1 MIIDMNILELSIRCL
16 LRKRAKTILLLS
28 IVFVTSCFVYAGW
41 ACKSANVRTQ
51 TEGKQALGASFRME
65 ENEADRHDRTA
76 EAIKKLG
83 GQNGSVD
90 GSHIEQLESG
100 DWMIWHD
107 NSFETLQMEDIETLA
122 GQEGIAEYNITTANI
137 VVNPVNFARIEDP
150 DADQHSDLL
159 GVSLRGN
166 MEMRLDFDVQNGN
179 IEVNEGRMITPE
191 DKDVCVLSRELAE
204 LNGLSVGDK
213 LEFNK
218 RKEPET
224 SKVYSVEIV
233 GIYDTI
239 HKMTPVMYGDSYRS
253 ENIIMTDL
261 RFPEKPQGCEGDP
274 LYQYATF
281 WVENVDEYDA
291 VKEQIKK
298 ADINWKR
305 YDFIDNTGMSDTM
318 AENFGDLDE
327 MSSII
332 LILTVVSGAVII
344 FLVFLFW
351 MKGRV
356 HEIGIFLAMGKSKS
370 EIIAQMIVEGILI
383 GCVSF
388 MLATICAPALS
399 KSVAD
404 YLVGY
409 QVRQQEEQKKAEEGM
424 SGGTEAAEYETE
436 VMGVETEVTGKIMVL
451 SACSILVVILSAA
464 LSSCMFVMGQK
475 PKEILSKMS

>member
-1 MIIDMNILELSIRCL
+1 MNILELSIRCL

-28 IVFVTSCFVYAGW
+28 VVFVTACFIYAGW
-41 ACKSANVRTQ
+41 ACKSANVQTQ

-65 ENEADRHDRTA
+65 ENEADRRDRTA

-107 NSFETLQMEDIETLA
+107 NSFETLQIEDIETLA

-137 VVNPVNFARIEDP
+137 VVNPVNFVRIEDP
-150 DADQHSDLL
+150 DVDQHSDLL

-166 MEMRLDFDVQNGN
+166 MDMRLDFDVWNGN

-191 DKDVCVLSRELAE
+191 DKDVCVISRELAE
-204 LNGLSVGDK
+204 VNGLTVGDK
-213 LEFNK
+213 LEFNS
-218 RKEPET
+218 RKDRET
-224 SKVYSVEIV
+224 SKVYSAEIV
-233 GIYDTI
+233 GVYDTI
-239 HKMTPVMYGDSYRS
+239 HKITPIMYGDSYRS

-281 WVENVDEYDA
+281 WVENVDEYDT

-332 LILTVVSGAVII
+332 LILVAVSGVVII

-351 MKGRV
+351 LKGRV
-356 HEIGIFLAMGKSKS
+356 HEIGIFLAIGKSKAA
-370 EIIAQMIVEGILI
+370 IIAQMMMEGILI
-383 GCVSF
+383 GCISF

-409 QVRQQEEQKKAEEGM
+409 QVKQEEEQRKADEGM
-424 SGGTEAAEYETE
+424 TGGAGVAEYETE
-436 VMGVETEVTGKIMVL
+436 VMGVETKVTRKVILL
-451 SACSILVVILSAA
+451 SASSILGVIFVAVSSSCIFVVI
-464 LSSCMFVMGQK
+464 QK
-475 PKEILSKMS
+475 PKEILSKMG

>member
-1 MIIDMNILELSIRCL
+1 MGILSLSIRCL
-16 LRKRAKTILLLS
+16 VRKKAKTILLLS
-28 IVFVTSCFVYAGW
+28 IVFVTSCLIYAGW
-41 ACKSANVRTQ
+41 ACKSANVQTQ

-76 EAIKKLG
+76 EAIEKLG

-100 DWMIWHD
+100 DWMISHD

-122 GQEGIAEYNITTANI
+122 RQEGIAEYNITTANI
-137 VVNPVNFARIEDP
+137 VVNPVNFVRIEDP
-150 DADQHSDLL
+150 DVDQHSDLL

-166 MEMRLDFDVQNGN
+166 MDMRLDFDVWNGN

-191 DKDVCVLSRELAE
+191 DKDVCVISRELAE
-204 LNGLSVGDK
+204 VNGLTVGDK
-213 LEFNK
+213 LEFNS
-218 RKEPET
+218 RKDRET
-224 SKVYSVEIV
+224 SKVYSAEIV
-233 GIYDTI
+233 GVYDTI
-239 HKMTPVMYGDSYRS
+239 HKITPIMYGDSYRS

-281 WVENVDEYDA
+281 WVENVDEYNA
-291 VKEQIKK
+291 VKKQIKK

-332 LILTVVSGAVII
+332 LILVAVSGVVII

-351 MKGRV
+351 LKGRV
-356 HEIGIFLAMGKSKS
+356 HEIGIFLAIGKSKAA
-370 EIIAQMIVEGILI
+370 IIAQMMMEGILI
-383 GCVSF
+383 GCISF

-409 QVRQQEEQKKAEEGM
+409 QVKQEEEQRKADEGM
-424 SGGTEAAEYETE
+424 TGGAGVAEYETE
-436 VMGVETEVTGKIMVL
+436 VMGVETKVTRKVILL
-451 SACSILVVILSAA
+451 SASSILGVIFVAVSSSCIFVVI
-464 LSSCMFVMGQK
+464 QK

>member
-1 MIIDMNILELSIRCL
+1 MSILSLSIRCL
-16 LRKRAKTILLLS
+16 VRKKAKTILLLS
-28 IVFVTSCFVYAGW
+28 IVFVTSCLIYAGW
-41 ACKSANVRTQ
+41 ACKSANVQTQ

-76 EAIKKLG
+76 EAIEKLG

-100 DWMIWHD
+100 DWMISHD
-107 NSFETLQMEDIETLA
+107 NSFETLQMEDIVTLA

-137 VVNPVNFARIEDP
+137 VVNPVNFVRIEDP
-150 DADQHSDLL
+150 DVDQHSDLL

-166 MEMRLDFDVQNGN
+166 MDMRLDFDVWNGN

-191 DKDVCVLSRELAE
+191 DKDVCVISRELAE
-204 LNGLSVGDK
+204 LNGLTVGDK
-213 LEFNK
+213 LEFNS
-218 RKEPET
+218 RKDRET
-224 SKVYSVEIV
+224 SKVYSAEIV

-239 HKMTPVMYGDSYRS
+239 HKITPIMYGDSYRS

-281 WVENVDEYDA
+281 WVENVDEYDT

-332 LILTVVSGAVII
+332 LILVAVSGVVII

-351 MKGRV
+351 LKGRV
-356 HEIGIFLAMGKSKS
+356 HEIGIFLAIGKSKAA
-370 EIIAQMIVEGILI
+370 IIAQMMMEGILI
-383 GCVSF
+383 GCISF

-409 QVRQQEEQKKAEEGM
+409 QVKQEEEQRKADEGM
-424 SGGTEAAEYETE
+424 TGGAGVVEYETE
-436 VMGVETEVTGKIMVL
+436 VMGVETKVTGKVILL
-451 SACSILVVILSAA
+451 SASSILGVIFVAVSSSCIFVVI
-464 LSSCMFVMGQK
+464 QK

>member
-1 MIIDMNILELSIRCL
+1 MSILSLSIRCL
-16 LRKRAKTILLLS
+16 VRKKEKTILLLS
-28 IVFVTSCFVYAGW
+28 IVFVTSCLIYAGW
-41 ACKSANVRTQ
+41 ACKSANVQTQ

-76 EAIKKLG
+76 EAIEKLG

-100 DWMIWHD
+100 DWMISHD

-150 DADQHSDLL
+150 DVDQHSDLL

-166 MEMRLDFDVQNGN
+166 MDMRLDFDVWNGN

-191 DKDVCVLSRELAE
+191 DKDVCVISRELAE
-204 LNGLSVGDK
+204 LNGLTVGDK
-213 LEFNK
+213 LEFNS
-218 RKEPET
+218 RKDRET
-224 SKVYSVEIV
+224 SKVYHAEIV

-239 HKMTPVMYGDSYRS
+239 HKITPIMYGDSYRS

-281 WVENVDEYDA
+281 WVENVDEYDT
-291 VKEQIKK
+291 VKELIKK

-332 LILTVVSGAVII
+332 LILVAVSGVVII

-351 MKGRV
+351 LKGRV
-356 HEIGIFLAMGKSKS
+356 HEIGIFLAIGKSKAA
-370 EIIAQMIVEGILI
+370 IIAQMMMEGILI
-383 GCVSF
+383 GCISF

-409 QVRQQEEQKKAEEGM
+409 QVKQEEEQRKADEGM
-424 SGGTEAAEYETE
+424 TGGAGVAEYETE
-436 VMGVETEVTGKIMVL
+436 VMGVETKVRGKVILL
-451 SACSILVVILSAA
+451 SASSILGVIFVAVS
-464 LSSCMFVMGQK
+464 SSCMFVVIQK

>member
-1 MIIDMNILELSIRCL
+1 MSILSLSIRCL
-16 LRKRAKTILLLS
+16 VRKKEKTILLLS
-28 IVFVTSCFVYAGW
+28 IVFVTSCLIYAGW
-41 ACKSANVRTQ
+41 ACKSANVQTQ

-76 EAIKKLG
+76 EAIEKLG

-100 DWMIWHD
+100 DWMISHD

-150 DADQHSDLL
+150 DVDQHSDLL

-166 MEMRLDFDVQNGN
+166 MDMRLDFDVWNGN

-191 DKDVCVLSRELAE
+191 DKDVCVISRELAE
-204 LNGLSVGDK
+204 LNGLTVGDK
-213 LEFNK
+213 LEFNS
-218 RKEPET
+218 RKDRET
-224 SKVYSVEIV
+224 SKVYHAEIV

-239 HKMTPVMYGDSYRS
+239 HKITPIMYGDSYRS

-281 WVENVDEYDA
+281 WVENVDEYDT
-291 VKEQIKK
+291 VKELIKK

-332 LILTVVSGAVII
+332 LILAAVSGVVII

-351 MKGRV
+351 QKGRV
-356 HEIGIFLAMGKSKS
+356 HEIGIFLAIGKSKAA
-370 EIIAQMIVEGILI
+370 IIVQMMMEGILI
-383 GCVSF
+383 GCISF

-409 QVRQQEEQKKAEEGM
+409 QVKQEEEQRKADEGM
-424 SGGTEAAEYETE
+424 TGGAGVVEYETE
-436 VMGVETEVTGKIMVL
+436 VMGVETKVRGKVILL
-451 SACSILVVILSAA
+451 SASSILGVIFVAVS
-464 LSSCMFVMGQK
+464 SSCMFVVIQK

>member
-1 MIIDMNILELSIRCL
+1 MGILGLSIRCL
-16 LRKRAKTILLLS
+16 VRKRAKTILLFS
-28 IVFVTSCFVYAGW
+28 IVFVTSCLIYAGW
-41 ACKSANVRTQ
+41 ACKSANVQTQ

-65 ENEADRHDRTA
+65 ENEANRRDRTA
-76 EAIKKLG
+76 AAIEKLG

-137 VVNPVNFARIEDP
+137 VVNPVNFMRIEDP
-150 DADQHSDLL
+150 DVDQNSDLL

-179 IEVNEGRMITPE
+179 IEVDEGRMITSN
-191 DKDVCVLSRELAE
+191 DKDVCVISRELAE
-204 LNGLSVGDK
+204 LNGLTVGDK
-213 LEFNK
+213 LEFNNC
-218 RKEPET
+218 KERET
-224 SKVYSVEIV
+224 SKVYSAQIV
-233 GIYDTI
+233 GIYDTV
-239 HKMTPVMYGDSYRS
+239 HKMTPIMYGDSYRS

-261 RFPEKPQGCEGDP
+261 RFPEKPDGCEGDP

-281 WVENVDEYDA
+281 WVENVDEYET

-298 ADINWKR
+298 ADIDWKR

-327 MSSII
+327 MSTMI
-332 LILTVVSGAVII
+332 LILVAVSGAVII

-351 MKGRV
+351 LKGRV
-356 HEIGIFLAMGKSKS
+356 HEIGVFLAIGKSKGA
-370 EIIAQMIVEGILI
+370 IIAQMIVEGILI
-383 GCVSF
+383 GCISF

-399 KSVAD
+399 KSIAD

-409 QVRQQEEQKKAEEGM
+409 QVQQQEEQKKAEEGM
-424 SGGTEAAEYETE
+424 TGSAGAIEYETE
-436 VMGVETEVTGKIMVL
+436 VVGVETEVTGKIILL
-451 SACSILVVILSAA
+451 SASSILGVILVAV
-464 LSSCMFVMGQK
+464 LSSCMFVVAQK

>member
-1 MIIDMNILELSIRCL
+1 MNILELSIRCL

-28 IVFVTSCFVYAGW
+28 VVFVTACFIYAGW
-41 ACKSANVRTQ
+41 ACKSANVQTQ

-65 ENEADRHDRTA
+65 ENEADRRDRTA

-107 NSFETLQMEDIETLA
+107 NSFETLQIEDIETLA

-137 VVNPVNFARIEDP
+137 VVNPVNFIRIEDP
-150 DADQHSDLL
+150 NVDQYADPL

-166 MEMRLDFDVQNGN
+166 MDMRLDFDVQNGN

-191 DKDVCVLSRELAE
+191 DKDVCVISRELAE
-204 LNGLSVGDK
+204 LNGLALGDK
-213 LEFNK
+213 LEFND
-218 RKEPET
+218 RKERET
-224 SKVYSVEIV
+224 SKVYSAEIV

-239 HKMTPVMYGDSYRS
+239 HKITPIMYGDSYRS

-281 WVENVDEYDA
+281 WVEDVDEYDT

-298 ADINWKR
+298 TDINWKR

-332 LILTVVSGAVII
+332 LVLVAVSGTVII

-351 MKGRV
+351 QKGRV
-356 HEIGIFLAMGKSKS
+356 HEIGIFLAIGKSKAA
-370 EIIAQMIVEGILI
+370 IIAQMVVEGILI
-383 GCVSF
+383 GCISF
-388 MLATICAPALS
+388 MLATICAPVLS
-399 KSVAD
+399 KCVAD

-409 QVRQQEEQKKAEEGM
+409 QVQQQEEQRKAEEGM
-424 SGGTEAAEYETE
+424 TGSAGAIEYETE
-436 VMGVETEVTGKIMVL
+436 VVGVETEVTGKVILL
-451 SACSILVVILSAA
+451 SASSILCVILVAVS
-464 LSSCMFVMGQK
+464 SSCMFVVIQK
-475 PKEILSKMS
+475 PKEILSNMS

>member
-1 MIIDMNILELSIRCL
+1 MNILELSIRCL
-16 LRKRAKTILLLS
+16 VRKRAKTILLLS
-28 IVFVTSCFVYAGW
+28 IVFVTACFIYAGW
-41 ACKSANVRTQ
+41 ACKSANVQTQ

-76 EAIKKLG
+76 EAIEKLG

-122 GQEGIAEYNITTANI
+122 GQEGIAEYNVTTANI
-137 VVNPVNFARIEDP
+137 VVNPVNFVRIEDP
-150 DADQHSDLL
+150 DVDQHSDLL

-179 IEVNEGRMITPE
+179 IEVNEGRMITAE
-191 DKDVCVLSRELAE
+191 DKDVCVISRELAE
-204 LNGLSVGDK
+204 LNGLTVGDK
-213 LEFNK
+213 LEFND
-218 RKEPET
+218 RKERET
-224 SKVYSVEIV
+224 SKVYSAEIV

-239 HKMTPVMYGDSYRS
+239 HKITPIMYGDSYRS

-281 WVENVDEYDA
+281 WVENVDEYET
-291 VKEQIKK
+291 VKERIRK
-298 ADINWKR
+298 ADIDWKR
-305 YDFIDNTGMSDTM
+305 YDFLDNTGMSDTM
-318 AENFGDLDE
+318 AANFGDLDE
-327 MSSII
+327 MSTII
-332 LILTVVSGAVII
+332 LILVAVSGAVII

-351 MKGRV
+351 LKGRV
-356 HEIGIFLAMGKSKS
+356 HEIGIFLAIGKGKAA
-370 EIIAQMIVEGILI
+370 IIAQMILEGILI

-388 MLATICAPALS
+388 TLATVCAPSLS

-409 QVRQQEEQKKAEEGM
+409 QVQQQEEQRKAEEGM
-424 SGGTEAAEYETE
+424 TGGAGVAEYETK
-436 VMGVETEVTGKIMVL
+436 VMGVQTEVTGKIVLL
-451 SACSILVVILSAA
+451 SACSVLGVILIAVS
-464 LSSCMFVMGQK
+464 LSCIFVVVQK

>member
-1 MIIDMNILELSIRCL
+1 MNILELSIRCL
-16 LRKRAKTILLLS
+16 VRKRAKTILLLS
-28 IVFVTSCFVYAGW
+28 VVFVISCFIYAGW
-41 ACKSANVRTQ
+41 ACKSANVQTQ
-51 TEGKQALGASFRME
+51 TEGKQAIGASFRME

-107 NSFETLQMEDIETLA
+107 NSFETLQMDDIETLA

-137 VVNPVNFARIEDP
+137 AVNPVNFIRIEDP
-150 DADQHSDLL
+150 DVDQSSDLL
-159 GVSLRGN
+159 CVSLRGN
-166 MEMRLDFDVQNGN
+166 MDMRLDFDVQNGN
-179 IEVNEGRMITPE
+179 IEVNEGRMITPK
-191 DKDVCVLSRELAE
+191 DKDVCVISRELAE
-204 LNGLSVGDK
+204 LNGLTVGDK
-213 LEFNK
+213 LEFND
-218 RKEPET
+218 RKERET
-224 SKVYSVEIV
+224 SKVYSAEIV

-239 HKMTPVMYGDSYRS
+239 HKITPIMYGDSYRS

-281 WVENVDEYDA
+281 WVEDVDEYDM

-327 MSSII
+327 MSIMI
-332 LILTVVSGAVII
+332 LVLVAVSGTVII
-344 FLVFLFW
+344 FLIFLFW
-351 MKGRV
+351 LKGRV
-356 HEIGIFLAMGKSKS
+356 HEIGIFLAIGKSKAA
-370 EIIAQMIVEGILI
+370 IIAQMMMEGILI
-383 GCVSF
+383 GCISF

-399 KSVAD
+399 KSVAE

-409 QVRQQEEQKKAEEGM
+409 QVQQQEEQRKAEESM
-424 SGGTEAAEYETE
+424 SGGAGVIEYETE
-436 VMGVETEVTGKIMVL
+436 VLGIETEVTGKVILL
-451 SACSILVVILSAA
+451 SACSILGVIFVAI
-464 LSSCMFVMGQK
+464 LSSCMFVVVQK

>member
-1 MIIDMNILELSIRCL
+1 MSILSLSIRCL
-16 LRKRAKTILLLS
+16 VRKKAKTILLLS
-28 IVFVTSCFVYAGW
+28 IVFVTSCLIYAGW
-41 ACKSANVRTQ
+41 ACKSANVQTQ

-76 EAIKKLG
+76 EAIEKLG

-100 DWMIWHD
+100 DWMISHD
-107 NSFETLQMEDIETLA
+107 NSFETLQMEDIVTLA

-137 VVNPVNFARIEDP
+137 VVNPVNFVRIEDP
-150 DADQHSDLL
+150 DVDQHSDLL

-166 MEMRLDFDVQNGN
+166 MDMRLDFDVWNGN

-191 DKDVCVLSRELAE
+191 DKDVCVISRELAE
-204 LNGLSVGDK
+204 LNGLTVGDK
-213 LEFNK
+213 LEFNS
-218 RKEPET
+218 RKDRET
-224 SKVYSVEIV
+224 SKVYSAEIV

-239 HKMTPVMYGDSYRS
+239 HKITPIMYGDSYRS

-281 WVENVDEYDA
+281 WVENVDEYDT

-332 LILTVVSGAVII
+332 LILVAVSGVAII

-351 MKGRV
+351 LKGRV
-356 HEIGIFLAMGKSKS
+356 HEIGIFLAIGKSKAA
-370 EIIAQMIVEGILI
+370 IIAQMMMEGILI
-383 GCVSF
+383 GCISF
-388 MLATICAPALS
+388 MLATICAPTLS

-409 QVRQQEEQKKAEEGM
+409 QVKQEEEQRKADEGM
-424 SGGTEAAEYETE
+424 TGGAGVVEYETE
-436 VMGVETEVTGKIMVL
+436 VMGVETKVTGKVILL
-451 SACSILVVILSAA
+451 SASSILGVIFVAVSSSCIFVVI
-464 LSSCMFVMGQK
+464 QK

>member
-1 MIIDMNILELSIRCL
+1 MNILELSIRCL

-28 IVFVTSCFVYAGW
+28 VVFVTACFIYAGW
-41 ACKSANVRTQ
+41 ACKSANVQTQ

-76 EAIKKLG
+76 EAIEKLG

-122 GQEGIAEYNITTANI
+122 GQEGIAEYNVTTANI
-137 VVNPVNFARIEDP
+137 VVNPVNFVRIEDP
-150 DADQHSDLL
+150 DVDQHSDLL

-179 IEVNEGRMITPE
+179 IEVNEGRMITAE
-191 DKDVCVLSRELAE
+191 DKDVCVISRELAE
-204 LNGLSVGDK
+204 LNGLTVGDK
-213 LEFNK
+213 LEFND
-218 RKEPET
+218 RKERET
-224 SKVYSVEIV
+224 SKVYSAEIV

-239 HKMTPVMYGDSYRS
+239 HKITPIMYGDSYRS

-281 WVENVDEYDA
+281 WVENVDEYET
-291 VKEQIKK
+291 VKERIRK
-298 ADINWKR
+298 ADIDWKR
-305 YDFIDNTGMSDTM
+305 YDFLDNTGMSDTM
-318 AENFGDLDE
+318 AANFGDLDE
-327 MSSII
+327 MSTII
-332 LILTVVSGAVII
+332 LILVAVSGAVII

-351 MKGRV
+351 LKGRV
-356 HEIGIFLAMGKSKS
+356 HEIGIFLAIGKGKAA
-370 EIIAQMIVEGILI
+370 IIAQMILEGILI

-388 MLATICAPALS
+388 TLATVCAPSLS

-409 QVRQQEEQKKAEEGM
+409 QVQQQEEQRKAEEGM
-424 SGGTEAAEYETE
+424 TGGAGVAEYETK
-436 VMGVETEVTGKIMVL
+436 VMGVKTEVTGKIVLL
-451 SACSILVVILSAA
+451 SACSILGVILIAVS
-464 LSSCMFVMGQK
+464 SSCIFVVVQK

>member
-1 MIIDMNILELSIRCL
+1 MNILELSIRCL
-16 LRKRAKTILLLS
+16 VRKRAKTILLLS
-28 IVFVTSCFVYAGW
+28 IVFVTSCFIYAGW
-41 ACKSANVRTQ
+41 ACKSANVQTQ
-51 TEGKQALGASFRME
+51 TEGKQAIGASFRME
-65 ENEADRHDRTA
+65 ENEADRHDRTD

-137 VVNPVNFARIEDP
+137 VVNPVNFVRIEDP
-150 DADQHSDLL
+150 DVDQHSDLL

-179 IEVNEGRMITPE
+179 IEINEGRMITSE
-191 DKDVCVLSRELAE
+191 DKDVCVISRELAE
-204 LNGLSVGDK
+204 LNGLTVGDK
-213 LEFNK
+213 LEFNN
-218 RKEPET
+218 RKERET
-224 SKVYSVEIV
+224 SKVYSAEII
-233 GIYDTI
+233 GIYDTV
-239 HKMTPVMYGDSYRS
+239 HKITPIMYGDSYRS

-281 WVENVDEYDA
+281 WVEDVDEYDTI
-291 VKEQIKK
+291 KEQIKK

-332 LILTVVSGAVII
+332 LVLVAVSGTVII

-351 MKGRV
+351 LKGRV
-356 HEIGIFLAMGKSKS
+356 HEIGVFLAIGKSKAA
-370 EIIAQMIVEGILI
+370 IITQMIVEGILI
-383 GCVSF
+383 GCISF
-388 MLATICAPALS
+388 MLATICAPTLS

-409 QVRQQEEQKKAEEGM
+409 QVQQQEEQKRAEEGM
-424 SGGTEAAEYETE
+424 TGGAGVIEYETE
-436 VMGVETEVTGKIMVL
+436 VVGVETEVTGKVIVL
-451 SACSILVVILSAA
+451 SACSILGVILIAV
-464 LSSCMFVMGQK
+464 LSSCMFVVAQK

>member
-1 MIIDMNILELSIRCL
+1 MNILELSIRCL
-16 LRKRAKTILLLS
+16 VRKRAKTILLLS
-28 IVFVTSCFVYAGW
+28 IVFVTACFIYAGW
-41 ACKSANVRTQ
+41 ACKSANVQTQ

-76 EAIKKLG
+76 EAIEKLG

-122 GQEGIAEYNITTANI
+122 GQEGIAEYNVTTANI
-137 VVNPVNFARIEDP
+137 VVNPVNFVRIEDP
-150 DADQHSDLL
+150 DVDQHSDLL

-179 IEVNEGRMITPE
+179 IEVNEGRMITAE
-191 DKDVCVLSRELAE
+191 DKDVCVISRELAE
-204 LNGLSVGDK
+204 LNGLTVGDK
-213 LEFNK
+213 LEFND
-218 RKEPET
+218 RKERET
-224 SKVYSVEIV
+224 SKVYSAEIV
-233 GIYDTI
+233 GIYDTV
-239 HKMTPVMYGDSYRS
+239 HKITPIMYGDSYRS

-281 WVENVDEYDA
+281 WVENVDEYET
-291 VKEQIKK
+291 VKERIRK
-298 ADINWKR
+298 ADIDWKR
-305 YDFIDNTGMSDTM
+305 YDFLDNTGMSDTM
-318 AENFGDLDE
+318 AANFGDLDE
-327 MSSII
+327 MSTII
-332 LILTVVSGAVII
+332 LILVAVSGAVII

-351 MKGRV
+351 LKGRV
-356 HEIGIFLAMGKSKS
+356 HEIGIFLAIGKGKAA
-370 EIIAQMIVEGILI
+370 IIAQMILEGILI

-388 MLATICAPALS
+388 TLATVCAPSLS

-409 QVRQQEEQKKAEEGM
+409 QVQQQEEQRKAEEGM
-424 SGGTEAAEYETE
+424 TGGAGVAEYETK
-436 VMGVETEVTGKIMVL
+436 VMGVKTEVTGKIVLL
-451 SACSILVVILSAA
+451 SACSILSVILIAVS
-464 LSSCMFVMGQK
+464 SSCIFVVVQK

>member
-1 MIIDMNILELSIRCL
+1 MSILSLSIRCL
-16 LRKRAKTILLLS
+16 VRKKAKTILLLS
-28 IVFVTSCFVYAGW
+28 IVFVTSCLIYAGW
-41 ACKSANVRTQ
+41 ACKSANVQTQ

-76 EAIKKLG
+76 EAIEKLG

-100 DWMIWHD
+100 DWMISHD

-150 DADQHSDLL
+150 DVDQHSDLL

-166 MEMRLDFDVQNGN
+166 TDMRLDFDVWNGN

-191 DKDVCVLSRELAE
+191 DKDVCVISRELAE
-204 LNGLSVGDK
+204 LNGLTVGDK
-213 LEFNK
+213 LEFNS
-218 RKEPET
+218 RKDRGT
-224 SKVYSVEIV
+224 SKVYRAEIV

-239 HKMTPVMYGDSYRS
+239 HKITPIMYGDSYRS

-281 WVENVDEYDA
+281 WVENVDEYDT

-298 ADINWKR
+298 ADLNWKR

-332 LILTVVSGAVII
+332 LILVAVSGVVII

-351 MKGRV
+351 QKGRV
-356 HEIGIFLAMGKSKS
+356 HEIGIFLAIGKSKAA
-370 EIIAQMIVEGILI
+370 IIAQMMMEGILI
-383 GCVSF
+383 GCISF

-409 QVRQQEEQKKAEEGM
+409 QVKQEEEQRKADEGM
-424 SGGTEAAEYETE
+424 TGGAGVVEYETE
-436 VMGVETEVTGKIMVL
+436 VMGVETKVTGKVMLL
-451 SACSILVVILSAA
+451 SASSILGVIFVAVS
-464 LSSCMFVMGQK
+464 SSCMFVVIQK

>member
-1 MIIDMNILELSIRCL
+1 MSILSLSIRCL
-16 LRKRAKTILLLS
+16 VRKKAKTILLLS
-28 IVFVTSCFVYAGW
+28 IVFVTSCLIYAGW
-41 ACKSANVRTQ
+41 ACKSANVQTQ

-76 EAIKKLG
+76 EAIEKLG

-100 DWMIWHD
+100 DWMISHD

-150 DADQHSDLL
+150 DVDQHSDLL

-166 MEMRLDFDVQNGN
+166 TDMRLDFDVWNGN

-191 DKDVCVLSRELAE
+191 DKDVCVISRELAE
-204 LNGLSVGDK
+204 LNGLTVGDK
-213 LEFNK
+213 LEFNS
-218 RKEPET
+218 RKDRGT
-224 SKVYSVEIV
+224 SKVYRAEIV

-239 HKMTPVMYGDSYRS
+239 HKITPIMYGDSYRS

-281 WVENVDEYDA
+281 WVENVDEYDT

-298 ADINWKR
+298 ADLNWKR

-332 LILTVVSGAVII
+332 LVLVAVSGTVII

-351 MKGRV
+351 QKGRV
-356 HEIGIFLAMGKSKS
+356 HEIGIFLAIGKSKAA
-370 EIIAQMIVEGILI
+370 IIAQMMMEGILI
-383 GCVSF
+383 GCISF

-409 QVRQQEEQKKAEEGM
+409 QVKQEEEQRKADEGM
-424 SGGTEAAEYETE
+424 TGGAGVVEYETE
-436 VMGVETEVTGKIMVL
+436 VMGVETKVTGKVMLL
-451 SACSILVVILSAA
+451 SASSILGVIFVAVS
-464 LSSCMFVMGQK
+464 SSCMFVVIQK